1 VSNTSFA
8 QALDQLG
15 QDLTD
20 TDTFERKRYEIAGNA
35 AIGLSISITA
45 GVLAWALRGGAL
57 FASVMEST
65 PLWSSIN
72 PVRLVGGSPDR
83 SDDDTD
89 ESDVESYFSENQ
101 KT

>member
-1 VSNTSFA
+1 MGSEMCIRDSH
-8 QALDQLG
+8 QLE

-20 TDTFERKRYEIAGNA
+20 TDTFERRRCEIAGDA
-35 AIGLSISITA
+35 AIGISISTTA

-57 FASVMEST
+57 FASVMAST

-72 PVRLVGGSPDR
+72 PVRLVGGLGDKSE
-83 SDDDTD
+83 DDTD

-101 KT
+101 